1 MALIIYGTK
10 VFRKMV
16 GYYGER
22 LECGNCHRVYQRSY
36 VKSSRWVHIDYI
48 PLFPVKST
56 YLKICP
62 VCGSGVEL
70 NKKDAKLEMNNLN
83 LVSNQAFEVYAKHIL
98 AKKPKGAFAVD
109 NSYELWVKDLVT
121 GEDICIAV
129 DITKDMVK
137 NVKKN
142 RGLKKLE
149 IRDI

>member
-1 MALIIYGTK
+1 MAFIIYGTR

-16 GYYGER
+16 GYYGARE
-22 LECGNCHRVYQRSY
+22 ECSNCHRIYQKGY

-62 VCGSGVEL
+62 VCGSGLEL
-70 NKKDAKLEMNNLN
+70 NKKTAKLEMNNSN
-83 LVSNQAFEVYAKHIL
+83 FISNQAFEVYAKHIL
-98 AKKPKGAFAVD
+98 AKKPKSILEVD
-109 NSYELWVKDLVT
+109 NSYELWVRDLVT
-121 GEDICIAV
+121 GEEICIAV